1 MFTIAPVA
9 QSSCTLRIHSKEH
22 LCLIK
27 IVLFHILL
35 FYPANNTY
43 SSFGD
48 YSTPCTNALSHVLAP
63 TRQKHTTNQ
72 LPLLHPSPTL
82 RQVNGIHNLAS
93 LFTQGFIPNLE
104 NLSHKKA
111 FLSYLILKFG
121 RYGHENDLQ
130 YIHQVAK
137 ILQKYPDL
145 TKEPFRNFQI
155 IYKDIKYP
163 TLKELSS
170 FLDPQYKGAA
180 TVRAN
185 LFQIDANKGFW
196 KKVLAYEGPK
206 RFDLQANEK
215 MEVKKHFDHFFNDK
229 LPKTLKQ
236 YLANEKI
243 SLETRA
249 IYLHSYLIKERQ
261 QLQKAGKKTKAI
273 SRAIV
278 DLVHSVVYFDT
289 IIKNGLKSSNQ
300 LERLTAFQKVLI
312 KRDLFAK
319 KLGYSSFQGLRK
331 KFGNIEPTG
340 MSYEGQLSTKINEW
354 KRAIMS
360 HENSTNTHSKTVR
373 HLSLIESPFRSC
385 LGRDCSTRAYL
396 SKALD
401 PNYHYFTL
409 TDEKGYSDGH
419 ITIVLGTANT
429 KTSTLNVAFLDKIQ
443 NIPNKDIPLMI
454 ESVRKSVLEKGYILA
469 LPDDLGGVNGLT
481 NENVIQEFI
490 QAKIKTDS
498 TLKLKHFSPHSNIF
512 EKHFDRGYSKAY
524 QYKNTAQSSVLPILS
539 LKLSE
544 RKTFT
549 IDQGPIVT
557 SWKDDT
563 SNLVFKILPDIRKL
577 QNGTLTDKIL
587 YIEAIQK
594 IRSSIKDLKNIAFD
608 FDSVNAHYESTL
620 QEWLESN
627 EAPFRLKKTIILNQW
642 VYSEKPF
649 EQLLSY
655 LDRQEAV
662 VLMQNILDTPRYRER
677 FLHTNIEKMI
687 KNIQIKE
694 ILLGFDFLK
703 ENSVFDVVKFAV
715 GNRHHSPEL
724 YNKIMK
730 ELSVEEKHST
740 LLFAAAHGHREIVQA
755 LIDAGADVNH
765 QDEFGHTVLYWA
777 AESGY
782 LETVQTLIDAGADVN
797 LRTKD
802 NSFNDERTAL
812 SRAAYK
818 GHLEIVQTLID
829 AGADVNHQ
837 DNYRGTALIKAVDMG
852 HLEIVQALIDA
863 GADVNHQDH
872 YGYTALK
879 IARRWG
885 YTEIEEALIKS
896 GVKKDLSGESLTVF
910 PWPV

>member
-1 MFTIAPVA
+1 MKGKLENFYVDFVRTFPTILELLTIFSWREVMFTIPPVA
-9 QSSCTLRIHSKEH
+9 QNSCTLQIHSKEH
-22 LCLIK
+22 PCLIK
-27 IVLFHILL
+27 IVLFQILL

-43 SSFGD
+43 SSGA

-63 TRQKHTTNQ
+63 IRQKHTTNQ

-82 RQVNGIHNLAS
+82 RQLNGIDNLAS

-196 KKVLAYEGPK
+196 KKILAYEGPK
-206 RFDLQANEK
+206 KFDLQANEK

-229 LPKTLKQ
+229 LSKTLKQ

-319 KLGYSSFQGLRK
+319 KLGYSSFEGLRK

-340 MSYEGQLSTKINEW
+340 MSYEGQLSTKIKEW
-354 KRAIMS
+354 KKAIMAHTS
-360 HENSTNTHSKTVR
+360 STNTHSKTVR

-385 LGRDCSTRAYL
+385 LGQDCSTRAYL

-429 KTSTLNVAFLDKIQ
+429 KTSTLNVAFVDKIQ

-469 LPDDLGGVNGLT
+469 LPDDLRGIT
-481 NENVIQEFI
+481 NTDVIQEFI

-512 EKHFDRGYSKAY
+512 EKHFDDKGYSKAY
-524 QYKNTAQSSVLPILS
+524 QYKNTAQSSVLPILP

-563 SNLVFKILPDIRKL
+563 SNLVFKILPDNIRKL

-587 YIEAIQK
+587 YVEAMQK
-594 IRSSIKDLKNIAFD
+594 IRRSRIKDLKNIVLN

-642 VYSEKPF
+642 VYSEKPL

-655 LDRQEAV
+655 LDRQETL
-662 VLMQNILDTPRYRER
+662 VLIQNILDTPRYRKR
-677 FLHTNIEKMI
+677 FLQTTNIEKMI

-703 ENSVFDVVKFAV
+703 ENSVRDAVIFAV

-730 ELSVEEKHST
+730 ELSEKEKHST
-740 LLFAAAHGHREIVQA
+740 LLFAATHGHREIVQA
-755 LIDAGADVNH
+755 LIDTGADVNH
-765 QDEFGHTVLYWA
+765 QNQFGDTALIWA
-777 AESGY
+777 AH
-782 LETVQTLIDAGADVN
+782 
-797 LRTKD
+797 
-802 NSFNDERTAL
+802 
-812 SRAAYK
+812 K

-837 DNYRGTALIKAVDMG
+837 NI
-852 HLEIVQALIDA
+852 
-863 GADVNHQDH
+863 
-872 YGYTALK
+872 YGDTALK
-879 IARRWG
+879 TATWREH
-885 YTEIEEALIKS
+885 TEIEEALIE
-896 GVKKDLSGESLTVF
+896 GGALTTLQRIWKKIKNPF
-910 PWPV
+910 APYWYN